1 MNIKPKINMN
11 KVIIQAVK
19 MAVGG
24 CLSIYIALLLN
35 LEFAMSAGIITM
47 LTIATT
53 KWETLKLSFSRILTF
68 LMSVFILWVIF
79 RYIKSDWIAYGIFIL
94 LLVVISEYL
103 GWRSTISIN
112 AVIGTHF
119 LTTHD
124 FSFAF
129 IMNEG
134 LLVVIG
140 LSFAILLNL
149 FQGTGNQKNRIIDD
163 IRDTETK
170 LQEILEAL
178 ANYLNSNPMGDNVW
192 TDIIALENKLETYIE
207 RAYEYR
213 NNIFQSHPSYYI
225 HYFEM
230 RMKQCTVLFNLH
242 QEMKKIRNLPS
253 QAAIIAE
260 YVSYLKEHVV
270 EMNDPKEQMERLKQ
284 LSEDMKKQ
292 ELPVTREE
300 FESRA
305 QLYHILMDLED
316 FLVFKRRFVDS
327 IDKKQLEI
335 YWK

>member
-1 MNIKPKINMN
+1 MNIKRKINMN
-11 KVIIQAVK
+11 KVIVQAIK
-19 MAVGG
+19 MAIGG

-53 KWETLKLSFSRILTF
+53 KWETLKLSLSRILTF

-79 RYIKSDWIAYGIFIL
+79 RCIKSDWIAYGIFIL

-129 IMNEG
+129 IINEG
-134 LLVVIG
+134 LLVLIG

-178 ANYLNSNPMGDNVW
+178 ANYLNSNPMGDDVW
-192 TDIIALENKLETYIE
+192 TDIIVLENKLETYIE

-316 FLVFKRRFVDS
+316 FLVFKKRFVDS

>member
-1 MNIKPKINMN
+1 MNIKRKINMN
-11 KVIIQAVK
+11 KVIVQAIK
-19 MAVGG
+19 MAIGG

-53 KWETLKLSFSRILTF
+53 KWETLKLSLSRILTF

-129 IMNEG
+129 IINEG
-134 LLVVIG
+134 LLVLIG

-178 ANYLNSNPMGDNVW
+178 ANYLNSNPMGDDVW
-192 TDIIALENKLETYIE
+192 TDIMVLENKLETYIE

-316 FLVFKRRFVDS
+316 FLVFKKRFVDS

>member
-1 MNIKPKINMN
+1 MNIKQKIDIN
-11 KVIIQAVK
+11 KVVIQAVK

-24 CLSIYIALLLN
+24 CLSIYIAIVLN

-53 KWETLKLSFSRILTF
+53 KWETLKLSLSRILTF
-68 LMSVFILWVIF
+68 LMSVLILWVIF

-94 LLVVISEYL
+94 LLVVISECL

-119 LTTHD
+119 LTNHD
-124 FSFAF
+124 FSFRF
-129 IMNEG
+129 IVNEG
-134 LLVVIG
+134 LLVLIG
-140 LSFAILLNL
+140 ISFAILLNL
-149 FQGTGNQKNRIIDD
+149 FHGTGNQKIRIIDD
-163 IRDTETK
+163 IRDTELK

-178 ANYLNSNPMGDNVW
+178 ANYLNSNPMGDDVW
-192 TDIIALENKLETYIE
+192 SDIIALENKLEIYIG

-230 RMKQCTVLFNLH
+230 RAKQCTVLYNLH
-242 QEMKKIRNLPS
+242 QEMQKIRNLPS

-270 EMNDPKEQMERLKQ
+270 EMNDPKEQIDRLIQ
-284 LSEDMKKQ
+284 LFEDMKKQ
-292 ELPVTREE
+292 ELPATREE

>member
-1 MNIKPKINMN
+1 MN
-11 KVIIQAVK
+11 KVIVQAIK
-19 MAVGG
+19 MAIGG

-53 KWETLKLSFSRILTF
+53 KWETLKLSLSRILTF

-129 IMNEG
+129 IINEG
-134 LLVVIG
+134 LLVLIG

-178 ANYLNSNPMGDNVW
+178 ANYLNSNPMGDDVW
-192 TDIIALENKLETYIE
+192 TDIIVLENKLETYIE

-316 FLVFKRRFVDS
+316 FLVFKKRFVDS